1 MTLFVTSIVLVAAV
15 LHATW
20 NALVK
25 GAGDKTVMLGLIAL
39 GHVVPGIAV
48 ALWLPAP
55 DPASWPYIVA
65 STVIHWVYYLGLNA
79 AYRVGDL
86 SLVYP
91 VARGLAPVMIALG
104 ALFFADEHL
113 AWWAWAGI
121 VTVSAGI
128 MMLTRWRAGAR
139 PLGLAAAIGT
149 AITVAAYS
157 VVDGIGV
164 RLSGQ
169 PVAYIAWLFV
179 AEICVV
185 GFVLLARADRVRATA
200 PRVLWLGFAGGVLS
214 GLAYGLV
221 LYAKTLAP
229 LGMVSALRETSV
241 VIAALI
247 GVWWFRERPVGRRL
261 IAASVVVAG
270 IVLLVST

>member
-1 MTLFVTSIVLVAAV
+1 
-15 LHATW
+15 
-20 NALVK
+20 
-25 GAGDKTVMLGLIAL
+25 
-39 GHVVPGIAV
+39 
-48 ALWLPAP
+48 
-55 DPASWPYIVA
+55 
-65 STVIHWVYYLGLNA
+65 
-79 AYRVGDL
+79 
-86 SLVYP
+86 
-91 VARGLAPVMIALG
+91 
-104 ALFFADEHL
+104 
-113 AWWAWAGI
+113 
-121 VTVSAGI
+121 
-128 MMLTRWRAGAR
+128 
-139 PLGLAAAIGT
+139 
-149 AITVAAYS
+149 
-157 VVDGIGV
+157 
-164 RLSGQ
+164 
-169 PVAYIAWLFV
+169 V